1 MAAYLNT
8 HGGASPKPEV
18 EQKEV
23 GLVVANE
30 SPIFRLIVCSA
41 YYLRL
46 GNVVADNSFCTFEF
60 EGHILYYYY
69 LEIIHVYFY
78 FNLFMW

>member
-30 SPIFRLIVCSA
+30 SPVFSLVVGCTD
-41 YYLRL
+41 YLRL